1 MPQEGMEVVAAFLI
15 RICREWT
22 LGPLHSIVDTMQHT
36 TQEPYQY
43 MSKTS
48 ISVRLLLSLFS
59 LNLDINHT
67 LSVALSCLSSSL
79 IHDTFSVK

>member
-1 MPQEGMEVVAAFLI
+1 MEVVAAFSI

-22 LGPLHSIVDTMQHT
+22 MGPLHSIVDTMQHT
-36 TQEPYQY
+36 TQEPYPY

-48 ISVRLLLSLFS
+48 VSGKTSFVSLFT